1 MSKLLILLLFA
12 LSLNYKLID
21 GIPAY
26 DFVYMKMIMKNVY
39 ELNVK
44 EGDEFYIHFYK
55 YKGGICNC
63 SNCNEFKD
71 SLYDFDK
78 NGQSFKSTSASFSYI
93 TPLIFDGGSDYFK
106 FKALKPSSNKISLK
120 FPHTSPIEE
129 NYCKFNKD
137 FCADYVIKINILP
150 KEEAS

>member
-44 EGDEFYIHFYK
+44 EGDEFYIEISTFK
-55 YKGGICNC
+55 DGKCKC
-63 SNCNEFKD
+63 SNYNEFKEF
-71 SLYDFDK
+71 LYDFGK
-78 NGQSFKSTSASFSYI
+78 NGEKFESRSYNPYPYYSNI
-93 TPLIFDGGSDYFK
+93 IIGSYYFK

>member
-44 EGDEFYIHFYK
+44 EEDEFYIEISTFK
-55 YKGGICNC
+55 DGKCKC
-63 SNCNEFKD
+63 SNYNEFKEF
-71 SLYDFDK
+71 LYDFGT
-78 NGQSFKSTSASFSYI
+78 NGEKFESRSYNPYPYYSNI
-93 TPLIFDGGSDYFK
+93 IIGSYYFK

>member
-44 EGDEFYIHFYK
+44 EGDEFYIEISTFK
-55 YKGGICNC
+55 DGKCKC
-63 SNCNEFKD
+63 SNYNEFKEF
-71 SLYDFDK
+71 LYDFGK
-78 NGQSFKSTSASFSYI
+78 NGEKFESRSYNPYPYYSNI
-93 TPLIFDGGSDYFK
+93 IIGSYYFK

-137 FCADYVIKINILP
+137 FCADYVIKINILQ

>member
-44 EGDEFYIHFYK
+44 EGDEFYIEISAFK
-55 YKGGICNC
+55 DGKCKC
-63 SNCNEFKD
+63 SNYNEFKEF
-71 SLYDFDK
+71 LYDFGK
-78 NGQSFKSTSASFSYI
+78 NGEKFESRSYNPYPYYSNI
-93 TPLIFDGGSDYFK
+93 IIGSYYFK

>member
-44 EGDEFYIHFYK
+44 EGDEFYIEISTFK
-55 YKGGICNC
+55 DGKCKC
-63 SNCNEFKD
+63 SNYNEFKEF
-71 SLYDFDK
+71 LYDFGK
-78 NGQSFKSTSASFSYI
+78 NGEKFESRSYNPYPYYSNI
-93 TPLIFDGGSDYFK
+93 IIGSNYFK

>member
-1 MSKLLILLLFA
+1 
-12 LSLNYKLID
+12 
-21 GIPAY
+21 
-26 DFVYMKMIMKNVY
+26 MKRLQSGAY

-44 EGDEFYIHFYK
+44 EGDEFYIEISTFK
-55 YKGGICNC
+55 DGKCKC
-63 SNCNEFKD
+63 SNYNEFKEF
-71 SLYDFDK
+71 LYDFGK
-78 NGQSFKSTSASFSYI
+78 NGEAFQYFPSYYSYPFYSNI
-93 TPLIFDGGSDYFK
+93 IIGSNYFK
-106 FKALKPSSNKISLK
+106 YKALKPSSNKISLK

>member
-26 DFVYMKMIMKNVY
+26 DFVYMKMIMKNVF

-44 EGDEFYIHFYK
+44 EGDEFYIDISTFK
-55 YKGGICNC
+55 DGKCKC
-63 SNCNEFKD
+63 SNYNEFKEF
-71 SLYDFDK
+71 LYDFGK
-78 NGQSFKSTSASFSYI
+78 NGEKFESRSYNPYPYYSNI
-93 TPLIFDGGSDYFK
+93 IIGSNYFK

-129 NYCKFNKD
+129 SICKSNKD

>member
-44 EGDEFYIHFYK
+44 EGDEFYIEISTFK
-55 YKGGICNC
+55 DAKCKC
-63 SNCNEFKD
+63 SNYNEFKEF
-71 SLYDFDK
+71 LYDFGK
-78 NGQSFKSTSASFSYI
+78 NGEKFESRSYNPYPYYSNI
-93 TPLIFDGGSDYFK
+93 IIGSYYFK

>member
-26 DFVYMKMIMKNVY
+26 DFVYMKMIMKNEY

-44 EGDEFYIHFYK
+44 EGDEFYIEISTFK
-55 YKGGICNC
+55 DGKCKC
-63 SNCNEFKD
+63 SNYNEFKEF
-71 SLYDFDK
+71 LYDFGK
-78 NGQSFKSTSASFSYI
+78 NGEKFESRSYNPYPYYSNI
-93 TPLIFDGGSDYFK
+93 IIGSNYFK

>member
-44 EGDEFYIHFYK
+44 EGDEFYIEISTFK
-55 YKGGICNC
+55 DGKCKC
-63 SNCNEFKD
+63 SNYNEFKEF
-71 SLYDFDK
+71 LYDFGK
-78 NGQSFKSTSASFSYI
+78 NGEKFESRSYNPYPYYSNI
-93 TPLIFDGGSDYFK
+93 IIGSYYFK

-120 FPHTSPIEE
+120 FSNKSPFDELIS
-129 NYCKFNKD
+129 KFDEK
-137 FCADYVIKINILP
+137 FYTDYVIKINILP

>member
-44 EGDEFYIHFYK
+44 EEDEFYIEISTFK
-55 YKGGICNC
+55 DGKCKC
-63 SNCNEFKD
+63 SNYNEFKEF
-71 SLYDFDK
+71 LYDFGK
-78 NGQSFKSTSASFSYI
+78 NGEKFESRSYNPYPYYSNI
-93 TPLIFDGGSDYFK
+93 IIGSYYFK

>member
-1 MSKLLILLLFA
+1 MHSEHSHKRHSGQYVSDIALCLLQYLFFFFWTSDAKMSFRHVLYGTVIFPPQ
-12 LSLNYKLID
+12 S
-21 GIPAY
+21 
-26 DFVYMKMIMKNVY
+26 
-39 ELNVK
+39 
-44 EGDEFYIHFYK
+44 HFITTKVVVVNGEKFESRSYNP
-55 YKGGICNC
+55 YPYY
-63 SNCNEFKD
+63 SNIII
-71 SLYDFDK
+71 
-78 NGQSFKSTSASFSYI
+78 GSY
-93 TPLIFDGGSDYFK
+93 YFK

>member
-44 EGDEFYIHFYK
+44 EGDEFYIEISTFK
-55 YKGGICNC
+55 DGKCKC
-63 SNCNEFKD
+63 SNYNEFKEF
-71 SLYDFDK
+71 LYDFGK
-78 NGQSFKSTSASFSYI
+78 NGEKFESRSYNPYPYYSNI
-93 TPLIFDGGSDYFK
+93 IIGSNYFK
-106 FKALKPSSNKISLK
+106 YKALKPSSNKISLK

>member
-44 EGDEFYIHFYK
+44 EGDEFYIEISTFK
-55 YKGGICNC
+55 DGKCKC
-63 SNCNEFKD
+63 SNYNEFKEF
-71 SLYDFDK
+71 LYDFGK
-78 NGQSFKSTSASFSYI
+78 NGEKFESRSYNPYPYYSNI
-93 TPLIFDGGSDYFK
+93 IIGSNYFK

-120 FPHTSPIEE
+120 FSNKSPFDELIS
-129 NYCKFNKD
+129 KFDEK
-137 FCADYVIKINILP
+137 FYTDYVIKINILP

>member
-44 EGDEFYIHFYK
+44 EGDEFYIEISTFK
-55 YKGGICNC
+55 DGKCKC
-63 SNCNEFKD
+63 SNYNEFKEF
-71 SLYDFDK
+71 LYDFGK
-78 NGQSFKSTSASFSYI
+78 NGEKFESRSYNPYPYYSNI
-93 TPLIFDGGSDYFK
+93 IIGRGGF
-106 FKALKPSSNKISLK
+106 ICV
-120 FPHTSPIEE
+120 TI
-129 NYCKFNKD
+129 
-137 FCADYVIKINILP
+137 
-150 KEEAS
+150 